1 MRPASTSSATRT
13 RSRGCSARSRSTRG
27 GSRRRS
33 RRRARPSPRR
43 ARPDARRARPDARRA
58 RPDAHWR
65 FRAPG
70 IRRFKSSGVGNV
82 EKMPVFRRSDG
93 RRSPAEAMAQLR
105 TASVTGHLLEQA
117 KAARRRAVL
126 LLPLVV
132 GVVLVSHYR
141 MKLFG
146 LDEPVRLVC
155 AVALV
160 GLGAWFA
167 RDLGRAIGPNLTKR
181 VDRGTAGT
189 IGFIVRLVM
198 LVAAILVALRIAGLT
213 PRTLAVGGA
222 VTAIVLGLA
231 AQQTIGNVFAGL
243 LILSVQPFRVGE
255 RVQFRAGALG
265 GVLEGTVTQLGL
277 LYVTL
282 AESEDVILVPNNQ
295 VIAAAIVPLRSPGAV
310 DLRARLRPGIKPS
323 EVQRIIEQ
331 TVTIPTRDH
340 PHIVLE
346 EVDDTEVVMRVT
358 ATPTN
363 DSDGPKLADEVLAAV
378 NAATNGDN

>member
-1 MRPASTSSATRT
+1 
-13 RSRGCSARSRSTRG
+13 
-27 GSRRRS
+27 
-33 RRRARPSPRR
+33 
-43 ARPDARRARPDARRA
+43 
-58 RPDAHWR
+58 
-65 FRAPG
+65 
-70 IRRFKSSGVGNV
+70 
-82 EKMPVFRRSDG
+82 MPVFRRSD
-93 RRSPAEAMAQLR
+93 RSRSPAAAMAQLR
-105 TASVTGHLLEQA
+105 AASATHLREQA
-117 KAARRRAVL
+117 HAARRRAAV

-132 GVVLVSHYR
+132 GVFIVYR
-141 MKLFG
+141 YRISLFQS
-146 LDEPVRLVC
+146 DAPVRLVC

-231 AQQTIGNVFAGL
+231 AQQTIGNLIAGL

-255 RVQFRAGALG
+255 RVRFQAGALA

-282 AESEDVILVPNNQ
+282 NDGKDVILVPNNT
-295 VIAAAIVPLRSPGAV
+295 VVTAAIVPLRQPGSV
-310 DLRARLRPGIKPS
+310 DLLARLRPGIKPS
-323 EVQRIIEQ
+323 EVQRLIEETVQ
-331 TVTIPTRDH
+331 TPTRT
-340 PHIVLE
+340 PPQIELE
-346 EVDDTEVVMRVT
+346 EIDDEEVVMRIT
-358 ATPTN
+358 ATPET
-363 DSDGPKLADEVLAAV
+363 DADGPKLADEVLAAV
-378 NAATNGDN
+378 DA

>member
-1 MRPASTSSATRT
+1 MPRLGTAPNNQVCLLSEDERRQQNEGRFSDMR
-13 RSRGCSARSRSTRG
+13 
-27 GSRRRS
+27 
-33 RRRARPSPRR
+33 
-43 ARPDARRARPDARRA
+43 
-58 RPDAHWR
+58 
-65 FRAPG
+65 
-70 IRRFKSSGVGNV
+70 
-82 EKMPVFRRSDG
+82 VFRRSDG
-93 RRSPAEAMAQLR
+93 RRLPAGAMAQLR
-105 TASVTGHLLEQA
+105 AASATRLREQA
-117 KAARRRAVL
+117 RAARRRAAL

-132 GVVLVSHYR
+132 GVILINRYR
-141 MKLFG
+141 QNLFHV
-146 LDEPVRLVC
+146 DEPVRLAC
-155 AVALV
+155 AFALV

-167 RDLGRAIGPNLTKR
+167 RDLGRAIGPGMTKR
-181 VDRGTAGT
+181 MDQGTAGT
-189 IGFIVRLVM
+189 IGFLVRLV
-198 LVAAILVALRIAGLT
+198 LLIAATVLALHIAGLT

-282 AESEDVILVPNNQ
+282 ADADDTILVPNNA
-295 VIAAAIVPLRSPGAV
+295 VVAAAIVPLRSPGAV

-378 NAATNGDN
+378 NAATNGND